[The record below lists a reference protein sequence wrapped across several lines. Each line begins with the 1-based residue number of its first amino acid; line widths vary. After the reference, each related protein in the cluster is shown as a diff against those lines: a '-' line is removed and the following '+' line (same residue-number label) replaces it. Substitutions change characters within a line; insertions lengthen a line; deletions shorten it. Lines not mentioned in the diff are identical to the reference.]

1 MAVKAGPG
9 FGCQSRTNREYHH
22 QHQHQGWPGLK
33 KGCNKG
39 QYRSERF
46 MDYNSPQWTAANGQ
60 GSGMRAVF
68 LGSGGGSGRE
78 SSGTG
83 VFIPRCAGN
92 GPELNRKPGQYIS

>member
-1 MAVKAGPG
+1 
-9 FGCQSRTNREYHH
+9 
-22 QHQHQGWPGLK
+22 
-33 KGCNKG
+33 
-39 QYRSERF
+39 
-46 MDYNSPQWTAANGQ
+46 MDYNSPKWTAANGR

-92 GPELNRKPGQYIS
+92 GPELNRKPACSTTVLLPSRIVQALNLNVETMCSNPSLPSTSFLHSAPHSGKAFFLP